1 MWKRTTANQPEI
13 REPSD
18 NRWTNDLSTTD
29 ENYAIKVTDRLL
41 LAAREAQATDLH
53 IESDEGVCHLRWR
66 VAGQLINVGTVPN
79 GQVASILGRIKALAR
94 MVTYRSDIPQ
104 EGRLVLPDYGLEARV
119 STLPTLRGERIVI
132 RLAVSRAPLKSIH
145 QLGLQPELESRL
157 KQSIRARSGAIL
169 ICGPAGAGK
178 TTTAYACLNEIASH
192 SLVRN
197 VVTLEDP
204 IEIAIDKIT
213 QSQINPSKGFDW
225 ESGLKAIL
233 RQDPEVL
240 FIGEIRDSQTAAVV
254 FDAAQSGQ
262 LVLSTLHA
270 RSAAAAIRRLLD
282 LQVPSHH
289 LICGLNLLLCQRL
302 LQRVCP
308 CRSASNFPDS
318 APPPPC
324 DRCNGTGIDGR
335 LLFAEALPPIER
347 DLAKAIVADADS
359 RHIDQ
364 IALANGMESIQQR
377 ARVALDDGQ
386 ISQIEWL
393 HHDFAA
399 E

>member
-1 MWKRTTANQPEI
+1 MWKRTATNQPETGV
-13 REPSD
+13 PSD
-18 NRWTNDLSTTD
+18 NRWAKDLSTTD
-29 ENYAIKVTDRLL
+29 ENYAIKVTERLL
-41 LAAREAQATDLH
+41 LAAMEAQATDLH
-53 IESDEGVCHLRWR
+53 IESDAGVCHLRWR

-79 GQVASILGRIKALAR
+79 GQSASILGRIKALAR
-94 MVTYRSDIPQ
+94 LVTYRSDVPQ
-104 EGRLVLPDYGLEARV
+104 EGRLVMSDYGLEARV

-132 RLAVSRAPLKSIH
+132 RLAVSRSQLKSLPQI
-145 QLGLQPELESRL
+145 GLQAELESRL
-157 KQSIRARSGAIL
+157 IRSIRSRAGVVL

-192 SLVRN
+192 SPVRN

-204 IEIAIDKIT
+204 IEIAIDNIT

-225 ESGLKAIL
+225 ESGLMAIL

-240 FIGEIRDSQTAAVV
+240 FIGEIRDSQTATVV

-262 LVLSTLHA
+262 LVISTLHA

-302 LQRVCP
+302 VQRTCQCKSGHILP
-308 CRSASNFPDS
+308 ES
-318 APPPPC
+318 APVLAC
-324 DRCNGTGIDGR
+324 DRCHGTGIDGR

-364 IALANGMESIQQR
+364 IALANGMQSIQQH
-377 ARVALDDGQ
+377 ARQALDDGQ